1 MVSNYKHPLHLLFDR
16 FGKLETSAWHGEM
29 ERGYGQIYITLLIP
43 VRTYNVFGAG
53 LIAVVKNKERN
64 LESVTYIS
72 AEEIITVTTQR
83 TQLTCE

>member
-1 MVSNYKHPLHLLFDR
+1 
-16 FGKLETSAWHGEM
+16 M
-29 ERGYGQIYITLLIP
+29 ESKGCYGQIYITLLIP
-43 VRTYNVFGAG
+43 VRTYNVFDAG